1 MAELSDKVTNL
12 FEGPNYLFV
21 ATLNADGSPQ
31 VTPVWTSL
39 DDGRISFNTV
49 VGSVKERNLRRDPRL
64 AVSITAR
71 DDPWDK
77 VDIRGRAVEFITGE
91 AADEHIDDLSE
102 KYIGQRP
109 YPWRR
114 PGTERIKIVIEP
126 DRVYE

>member
-39 DDGRISFNTV
+39 DDGSISFNTV

-77 VDIRGRAVEFITGE
+77 ADIRGRAVEFITGE

>member
-1 MAELSDKVTNL
+1 MAELSDKVKKL
-12 FEGPNYLFV
+12 FEGPNYLFI
-21 ATLNADGSPQ
+21 ATLNRDGSPQ

-39 DDGRISFNTV
+39 HDGRISFNTS
-49 VGSVKERNLRRDPRL
+49 VGTVKERNLRRDPRV

-91 AADEHIDDLSE
+91 PADRHIDDLSE
-102 KYIGQRP
+102 KYIGRRP

-114 PGTERIKIVIEP
+114 AGSERIQIVIEP
-126 DRVYE
+126 VRVYE

>member
-1 MAELSDKVTNL
+1 MAQLSDKVKKL

-39 DDGRISFNTV
+39 DDGHISFNTV

-64 AVSITAR
+64 ALSITAR
-71 DDPWDK
+71 DDPWEK
-77 VDIRGRAVEFITGE
+77 ADIRGRAVDFVTGDE
-91 AADEHIDDLSE
+91 ADRHIDDLSE
-102 KYIGQRP
+102 KYVGQRP